1 MNSITMQ
8 LQADK
13 LIRMAL
19 EEDITSE
26 DVSTNAVMP
35 TNVKGT
41 VDLIAKEDGVIAGM
55 DVYARV
61 FKLLDESMEIEMFCQ
76 DGDEV
81 KKGDLMAKVTG
92 DIRVLLSGERV
103 ALNYLQRMSGIAT
116 YTRSV
121 VKLLEGSGVTLLDTR
136 KNTPNCRVFEK
147 YAVRVG
153 GGCNHRYNLSDG
165 VLLKDNH
172 IGAAGSI
179 TKAIQMAK
187 AYAPFVRKIE
197 IETETL
203 EQVAEAVE
211 AGADIIMLDNMTP
224 EVMKQAVALIDG
236 RAQTEC
242 SGNITKENIARI
254 REIGVDFVSSGALT
268 HSAPIL
274 DISMKNLHAV

>member
-1 MNSITMQ
+1 MNEITMKM
-8 LQADK
+8 QADQ

-19 EEDITSE
+19 QEDITSE

-35 TNVKGT
+35 IATKGT
-41 VDLIAKEDGVIAGM
+41 VDLIAKEDGVIAGL
-55 DVYARV
+55 DIYARV
-61 FKLLDESMEIEMFCQ
+61 FTILDEKTEIDFHCK

-81 KKGDLMAKVTG
+81 KKGELMATVTG

-116 YTRSV
+116 YTRQV
-121 VKLLEGSGVTLLDTR
+121 AKLLEGSKVTLLDTR
-136 KNTPNCRVFEK
+136 KTTPNCRVFEK

-172 IGAAGSI
+172 IGAAGSV

-197 IETETL
+197 IEVETL
-203 EQVAEAVE
+203 EQVKEAVE

-224 EVMKQAVALIDG
+224 EVMKQAVELIDG

-242 SGNITKENIARI
+242 SGNITKENIQKI